1 MIGTLR
7 GKIVRKIDGAAIIEC
22 MGVGY
27 LVTMSAHSL
36 AKLGLPGADV
46 FVDVHTHVRE
56 DQLAL
61 FGFADAFEKDVFQ
74 LLLSVSGV
82 GPKMAVN
89 VLSGMPADALVQ
101 AIASENLAVLT
112 KIPGVGKKTA
122 ERLLIELKTAVKTL
136 GAVPASG
143 SAPSLPRTLAG
154 VHAEL
159 VSALVNLGYKPVL
172 VEPVAEKVLKEHA
185 QAPFEQLVKEALQ
198 RLR

>member
-7 GKIVRKIDGAAIIEC
+7 GLVTRKVDGAAIIEC
-22 MGVGY
+22 SGVGY
-27 LVTMSAHSL
+27 LVTLSTHSL
-36 AKLGLPGADV
+36 AKLAVGNEA

-56 DQLAL
+56 DQIAL
-61 FGFADAFEKDVFQ
+61 FGFADAFEKDVFT
-74 LLLSVSGV
+74 LLVSVSGV
-82 GPKMAVN
+82 GPKMAMN

-101 AIASENLAVLT
+101 AIATENLAVLT

-122 ERLLIELKTAVKTL
+122 ERLLLELKSAVKTL
-136 GAVPASG
+136 GAAPLAASDQPA
-143 SAPSLPRTLAG
+143 LPRTLAG

-159 VSALVNLGYKPVL
+159 VSALTNLGYKAVQ

-185 QAPFEQLVKEALQ
+185 GASFEQLVREALL